1 MVSLSGDPIRTSSLS
16 SPYKLL
22 HRVSFRGLAEP
33 VLMVEHCQ
41 IFPTEYTGK
50 PVNVPSS
57 LLSLLSCA
65 FIAIAAHTTS
75 FATTVTVEVPST
87 VPGPTLVSIS
97 FQANYCR
104 STPLEL

>member
-1 MVSLSGDPIRTSSLS
+1 
-16 SPYKLL
+16 
-22 HRVSFRGLAEP
+22 
-33 VLMVEHCQ
+33 MVEHCQ

-75 FATTVTVEVPST
+75 FATTVTVEVPSQR
-87 VPGPTLVSIS
+87 PGPTLVSIS